1 MVWRNN
7 QIILEEHELPPTPTG
22 SAQQTPPPA
31 ERDPLVLEQ
40 PAPTPAENSAKR
52 GVGRPRKPPLQ
63 IDTPSEESAQ

>member
-1 MVWRNN
+1 MVWLNN
-7 QIILEEHELPPTPTG
+7 QIILEEHEIPPATTR

-40 PAPTPAENSAKR
+40 PAPPAEISAKR